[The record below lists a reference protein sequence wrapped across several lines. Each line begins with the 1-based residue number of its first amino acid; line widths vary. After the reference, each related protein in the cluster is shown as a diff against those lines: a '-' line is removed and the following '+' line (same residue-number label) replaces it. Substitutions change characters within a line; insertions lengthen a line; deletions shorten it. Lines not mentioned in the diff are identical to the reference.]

1 MLFLAVYTKL
11 KVLQSTI
18 RLHAVIVSKQY
29 KLAILGVICFVIL
42 VVVKSGD
49 MQTWFQASFSQT
61 GNGSGGEPVSYILF
75 GIFYSTLISIGVY

>member
-11 KVLQSTI
+11 KLLQSTI

-29 KLAILGVICFVIL
+29 KLAILGVICFIIL

-49 MQTWFQASFSQT
+49 MQTWFQKSLQT
-61 GNGSGGEPVSYILF
+61 GNGSRGEPVSYILF